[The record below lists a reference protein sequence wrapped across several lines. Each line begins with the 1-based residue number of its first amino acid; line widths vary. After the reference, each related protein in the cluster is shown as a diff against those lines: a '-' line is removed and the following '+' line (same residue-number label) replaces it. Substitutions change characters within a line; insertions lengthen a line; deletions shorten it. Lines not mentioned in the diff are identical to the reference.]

1 MSPDT
6 QANCEGRRCED
17 ERGIMR
23 VISHMQRRPAAS
35 VVFFVDVD
43 GAFAHSASVV
53 ERYQPQNR
61 VDVAVPACNVQRRH
75 GFYLRIAYNHS
86 FLQEALQNASVLK
99 RCLALAAASGGGRR
113 LQTGGKGGV
122 VEGNFRAEFWYFFY
136 CRRTAT
142 DTSPLSVVAR
152 SAPCNS
158 FLGRAAIGR
167 RQSCWYYSC
176 DVQDGY
182 CARR

>member
-35 VVFFVDVD
+35 VVFFVDV
-43 GAFAHSASVV
+43 GRAFAQSASIIQ
-53 ERYQPQNR
+53 RDQPHNS
-61 VDVAVPACNVQRRH
+61 VHVAVPACNVQRRH

-122 VEGNFRAEFWYFFY
+122 VEGNFRAEFWYFSY

-167 RQSCWYYSC
+167 RQSCWYSC

>member
-142 DTSPLSVVAR
+142 DTSPLSVVAG
-152 SAPCNS
+152 SAPCSS

-167 RQSCWYYSC
+167 RQSCWYSC

>member
-1 MSPDT
+1 
-6 QANCEGRRCED
+6 
-17 ERGIMR
+17 MR

-113 LQTGGKGGV
+113 FKNRGERG
-122 VEGNFRAEFWYFFY
+122 
-136 CRRTAT
+136 C
-142 DTSPLSVVAR
+142 
-152 SAPCNS
+152 C
-158 FLGRAAIGR
+158 GR
-167 RQSCWYYSC
+167 
-176 DVQDGY
+176 
-182 CARR
+182 